1 MKNQEKTK
9 QTREEN
15 NPPCGCFESSSL
27 FGKMMMKMM
36 KKMCGS
42 QNKEQ
47 FDCGSIMNGMNCCT
61 ESK

>member
-1 MKNQEKTK
+1 MENQEKTK
-9 QTREEN
+9 QTN
-15 NPPCGCFESSSL
+15 NPPFGCFESSSF

-42 QNKEQ
+42 MEKNKFNLE
-47 FDCGSIMNGMNCCT
+47 SMMKEMNCCS

>member
-1 MKNQEKTK
+1 MENQEKTK
-9 QTREEN
+9 QTN
-15 NPPCGCFESSSL
+15 NPPCGCFESSSF

-42 QNKEQ
+42 QNNKQ
-47 FDCGSIMNGMNCCT
+47 FDCESMMNGMNCCT